1 MRTPAATAKPDRV
14 RSAWQTSQE
23 ATALCTALAATITK
37 EIVTVVATALRS
49 LHPRVPPRDAKGG
62 PTKTMLGRL
71 FSSLRARLRGD
82 NFLPTIR
89 ILSQRC

>member
-1 MRTPAATAKPDRV
+1 MRTPAAMAKPDRI
-14 RSAWQTSQE
+14 RSACQTSR
-23 ATALCTALAATITK
+23 TALCTALAATITK

-71 FSSLRARLRGD
+71 FSSLRERLRGD

-89 ILSQRC
+89 ILNQRC